1 MDAAAAEAAR
11 NRAQSSTAAA
21 MAAVL
26 VRAGAWLER
35 AESLI
40 PSTGCSRRN
49 PATPTMQRIR
59 ADPMRSF
66 RKRLLVLIIGLAVL
80 TQTVTLFA
88 VLARTARDVRA
99 RGAEQLSAAA
109 SQVDQLIRYRAEQL
123 ASAVAVLAEDF
134 GFREA
139 VASGDGPTMLSAA
152 GNNARRIGADLVLLI
167 DTRGRVLASSSP
179 TDARA
184 GTVIGGLLLGG
195 SGGRRNRPQFMAL
208 GSKTYQFFVA
218 PVRTPEI
225 IAWVVMGFAVDDAL
239 ARKIRD
245 LAGVEVTLGI
255 GGPAGVTRVA
265 SSLPLTVQPS
275 AHLDS
280 TEVSAG
286 GGGTLVVRL
295 GDTSYLTFVQLI
307 DSRGE
312 PVEAIL
318 QKPMSA
324 VLAPYREL
332 RDSLLFIDGAAI
344 LLAAAIGM
352 VLGRS
357 ATRPLGELVLAAQ
370 RIQHGR
376 YDTAVAVSGGEEFRS
391 LAATFNAM
399 QRTIADREADI
410 TRHAFYDSLTGL
422 PNRALA
428 ERRLAELLRRGE
440 SPASLALILILVR
453 SVREVNTTFGHEV
466 GDEVVKEA
474 AQRLSRNV
482 LAGHVIARLGDSQ
495 FLIVAPGFSVERARI
510 YVDQLAGAL
519 RGGFHLSGMTLDLGV
534 TSGICV
540 YPEHGQ
546 TAQDLLR
553 RVQVALEDAEEAPA
567 LRVACYKSGR
577 DEQHR
582 RRLTLI
588 TGLRAAIEHD
598 ELTLKYQPKVEVAT
612 RCVKSLEALVRWQHG
627 TLGAVSPGEFVPLAE
642 SAGASRALTN
652 WVLGAAI
659 RQLAAWRRE
668 GLQVQLAV
676 NLSAPD
682 ILDPDLGDGIL
693 RMLAD
698 RQVEPTALLLEITES
713 AVMRDPALA
722 ARHMQPLR
730 AAGVRF
736 AIDDFGTGH
745 SSLSLLSKLP
755 VDELK
760 IDRSFISQALSAQT
774 AASIVASTVAL
785 AHAMGLNV
793 VAEGIEEPEA
803 WNLLKRLHCDCAQGY
818 LISRP
823 MDAAAVPAFVR
834 RANDVLPASDSTV
847 MQIRALE
854 KLAAAGKT

>member
-1 MDAAAAEAAR
+1 
-11 NRAQSSTAAA
+11 
-21 MAAVL
+21 
-26 VRAGAWLER
+26 
-35 AESLI
+35 
-40 PSTGCSRRN
+40 
-49 PATPTMQRIR
+49 
-59 ADPMRSF
+59 MRSF

-167 DTRGRVLASSSP
+167 DTRGRVLASSAP
-179 TDARA
+179 ADART

-195 SGGRRNRPQFMAL
+195 PGGRRNRPQFMVL

-225 IAWVVMGFAVDDAL
+225 IAWVAMGFAVDDAL

-265 SSLPLTVQPS
+265 SSLPQTVQPS
-275 AHLDS
+275 AHLDA

-332 RDSLLFIDGAAI
+332 RDSLLFIDGVAI

-357 ATRPLGELVLAAQ
+357 ATRPLGELVRAAQ

-376 YDTAVAVSGGEEFRS
+376 YDTAVTVSGGEEFRS

-428 ERRLAELLRRGE
+428 ERRLGELLRRGE
-440 SPASLALILILVR
+440 AATSLALILILVR
-453 SVREVNTTFGHEV
+453 SVREVNATFGHEV

-482 LAGHVIARLGDSQ
+482 LTEHVIARLGDSQ
-495 FLIVAPGFSVERARI
+495 FLVIAPAFSAERARI

-540 YPEHGQ
+540 YPDHGQ
-546 TAQDLLR
+546 SAQDLLR
-553 RVQVALEDAEEAPA
+553 RVQVALEDAEEAR
-567 LRVACYKSGR
+567 LRVASYEPGR

-588 TGLRAAIEHD
+588 TGLRTAIEHD

-612 RCVKSLEALVRWQHG
+612 RYVKSLEALVRWQHG

-785 AHAMGLNV
+785 AHGMGLNV

>member
-1 MDAAAAEAAR
+1 
-11 NRAQSSTAAA
+11 
-21 MAAVL
+21 
-26 VRAGAWLER
+26 
-35 AESLI
+35 
-40 PSTGCSRRN
+40 
-49 PATPTMQRIR
+49 
-59 ADPMRSF
+59 MRSF

-88 VLARTARDVRA
+88 VLARTAQDVRA

-109 SQVDQLIRYRAEQL
+109 SQVDQLVRYRAEQL

-195 SGGRRNRPQFMAL
+195 PGGRRNRPQFMAL

-225 IAWVVMGFAVDDAL
+225 IAWVAMGFAVDDAL

-265 SSLPLTVQPS
+265 SSLPQTVQPS
-275 AHLDS
+275 AHLDA
-280 TEVSAG
+280 TGVSAG

-332 RDSLLFIDGAAI
+332 RDSLLLIDGVAI

-428 ERRLAELLRRGE
+428 ERRLGELLRRGE
-440 SPASLALILILVR
+440 APGSLALILILVR
-453 SVREVNTTFGHEV
+453 SVREVNATFGHEV

-482 LAGHVIARLGDSQ
+482 LAEHVIARLGDSQ
-495 FLIVAPGFSVERARI
+495 FLIIAPGFSAERARI

-546 TAQDLLR
+546 TAQDLSR
-553 RVQVALEDAEEAPA
+553 RVQVALEDAKDTR
-567 LRVACYKSGR
+567 LRVAGYEPGR

-612 RCVKSLEALVRWQHG
+612 RCVKSLEALVRWQHA

-668 GLQVQLAV
+668 GLNVQLAV

-785 AHAMGLNV
+785 AHGMGLNV

-854 KLAAAGKT
+854 KLGIAGKT

>member
-1 MDAAAAEAAR
+1 
-11 NRAQSSTAAA
+11 
-21 MAAVL
+21 
-26 VRAGAWLER
+26 
-35 AESLI
+35 
-40 PSTGCSRRN
+40 
-49 PATPTMQRIR
+49 
-59 ADPMRSF
+59 MRSF

-152 GNNARRIGADLVLLI
+152 VNNARRIGADLVLLI

-179 TDARA
+179 TDARP

-195 SGGRRNRPQFMAL
+195 PGGRRNRPQFMAL

-225 IAWVVMGFAVDDAL
+225 IAWVAMGFAVDDAL

-265 SSLPLTVQPS
+265 SSLPQTVQPS
-275 AHLDS
+275 AHLDA
-280 TEVSAG
+280 TGVSAG

-332 RDSLLFIDGAAI
+332 RNSLLLIDGVAI

-428 ERRLAELLRRGE
+428 ERRLGELLRRGE
-440 SPASLALILILVR
+440 APGSLALILILVR
-453 SVREVNTTFGHEV
+453 SVREVNATFGHEV

-482 LAGHVIARLGDSQ
+482 LAEHVIARLGDSQ
-495 FLIVAPGFSVERARI
+495 FLIIAPGFSAERARI

-546 TAQDLLR
+546 TAQDLSR
-553 RVQVALEDAEEAPA
+553 RVQVALEDAKDTR
-567 LRVACYKSGR
+567 LRVAGYEPGR

-612 RCVKSLEALVRWQHG
+612 RCVKSLEALVRWQHA

-668 GLQVQLAV
+668 GLNVQLAV

-785 AHAMGLNV
+785 AHGMGLNV

-854 KLAAAGKT
+854 KLGIAGKT

>member
-1 MDAAAAEAAR
+1 
-11 NRAQSSTAAA
+11 
-21 MAAVL
+21 
-26 VRAGAWLER
+26 
-35 AESLI
+35 
-40 PSTGCSRRN
+40 
-49 PATPTMQRIR
+49 
-59 ADPMRSF
+59 MRSF

-88 VLARTARDVRA
+88 VLASTARDVRA
-99 RGAEQLSAAA
+99 RGAEQLSAAG
-109 SQVDQLIRYRAEQL
+109 SFVEQLIRYRGEQL

-152 GNNARRIGADLVLLI
+152 GNNARRIGADLVLLMN
-167 DTRGRVLASSSP
+167 TQGRVLASNAPSDAQAGSS
-179 TDARA
+179 
-184 GTVIGGLLLGG
+184 IGGLLLGE
-195 SGGRRNRPQFMAL
+195 SERGRDRPRFVVL
-208 GSKTYQFFVA
+208 GHRTYQFFLA

-225 IAWVVMGFAVDDAL
+225 IAWVAMGFAVDDAF
-239 ARKIRD
+239 ARKIHD
-245 LAGVEVTLGI
+245 LAGVEVTLCIRGQ
-255 GGPAGVTRVA
+255 AGDTRVA
-265 SSLPLTVQPS
+265 SSLPQPVQN
-275 AHLDS
+275 ALR
-280 TEVSAG
+280 AG
-286 GGGTLVVRL
+286 SIAPWPGGARTMRL
-295 GDTSYLTFVQLI
+295 GATSYLTFVQQI

-312 PVEAIL
+312 PVQAIL
-318 QKPMSA
+318 QKPMAA

-332 RDSLLFIDGAAI
+332 RNSLLAIDGVTI
-344 LLAAAIGM
+344 VLAAMIGM

-357 ATRPLGELVLAAQ
+357 ATRPLGELLRAAQ
-370 RIQHGR
+370 RIQRGR
-376 YDTAVAVSGGEEFRS
+376 YDTAVTASGGEEFRS
-391 LAATFNAM
+391 LAATFNTM

-422 PNRALA
+422 PNRTLA
-428 ERRLAELLRRGE
+428 ERRLEELLRGDQ
-440 SPASLALILILVR
+440 AAAALALILILVR
-453 SVREVNTTFGHEV
+453 GVREVNATFGHEV
-466 GDEVVKEA
+466 GDEVVRETA
-474 AQRLSRNV
+474 RRLSRN
-482 LAGHVIARLGDSQ
+482 LAPGHVIARLGESQ
-495 FLIVAPGFSVERARI
+495 FLIIAPGFSAERARI
-510 YVDQLAGAL
+510 YLDQLAGAL

-540 YPEHGQ
+540 YPEHAQ

-553 RVQVALEDAEEAPA
+553 RVQVALEDADETR
-567 LRVACYKSGR
+567 LRVANYELGR

-588 TGLRAAIEHD
+588 TGLHTAIERD
-598 ELTLKYQPKVEVAT
+598 ELTLKYQPKVEIAT
-612 RCVKSLEALVRWQHG
+612 RCVKSLEALVRWQHA

-659 RQLAAWRRE
+659 RQLAEWRLH

-698 RQVEPTALLLEITES
+698 REVEPTALLLEITES
-713 AVMRDPALA
+713 AVMRDPELA

-745 SSLSLLSKLP
+745 SSLSLLSRLP

-760 IDRSFISQALSAQT
+760 IDRSFISQALSGQGTT
-774 AASIVASTVAL
+774 AIVTATVAL
-785 AHAMGLNV
+785 AHGMGLEV
-793 VAEGIEEPEA
+793 VAEGVEKPEA
-803 WNLLKRLHCDCAQGY
+803 WNLLKRLRCDHAQGY

-823 MDAAAVPAFVR
+823 MDAAAVPEFVR
-834 RANDVLPASDSTV
+834 QANRDLPASDSTV
-847 MQIRALE
+847 MQIRTLE
-854 KLAAAGKT
+854 KLARER

>member
-1 MDAAAAEAAR
+1 
-11 NRAQSSTAAA
+11 
-21 MAAVL
+21 
-26 VRAGAWLER
+26 
-35 AESLI
+35 
-40 PSTGCSRRN
+40 
-49 PATPTMQRIR
+49 
-59 ADPMRSF
+59 MRSF

-88 VLARTARDVRA
+88 VLAGTARDVRA
-99 RGAEQLSAAA
+99 RAGEQLSAAG
-109 SQVDQLIRYRAEQL
+109 SFVDQIIRYRAEQL

-139 VASGDGPTMLSAA
+139 VASNDGPTMLSAA
-152 GNNARRIGADLVLLI
+152 GNNARRIGADLVLLM
-167 DTRGRVLASSSP
+167 DTRGRVLASSAPS
-179 TDARA
+179 DAGV
-184 GTVIGGLLLGG
+184 GTAVGGLLLAGA
-195 SGGRRNRPQFMAL
+195 GGRRPRPQFMLL
-208 GSKTYQFFVA
+208 GHRTYQFFVA

-225 IAWVVMGFAVDDAL
+225 IAWVAMGFAVDDAL

-255 GGPAGVTRVA
+255 DGPAGITGVA
-265 SSLPLTVQPS
+265 SSLPQS
-275 AHLDS
+275 AQGGVRLDAG
-280 TEVSAG
+280 TLAAG
-286 GGGTLVVRL
+286 GPGARVLRL
-295 GDTSYLTFVQLI
+295 GDTSYLTVVQRI

-312 PVEAIL
+312 PVEAVL
-318 QKPMSA
+318 QKPMAA

-332 RDSLLFIDGAAI
+332 RDSLLFIDGVTV
-344 LLAAAIGM
+344 LLAAVIGM

-357 ATRPLGELVLAAQ
+357 ATRPLGELVRAAQ

-376 YDTAVAVSGGEEFRS
+376 YDTAVTVSGGEEFRS
-391 LAATFNAM
+391 LAVTFNTM

-428 ERRLAELLRRGE
+428 ERRLQELLGGRQAPG
-440 SPASLALILILVR
+440 ALALILILVR
-453 SVREVNTTFGHEV
+453 SVREVNATFGHEV
-466 GDEVVKEA
+466 GDEVVQETA
-474 AQRLSRNV
+474 RRLSRNV
-482 LAGHVIARLGDSQ
+482 ASEHVIARLGESQ
-495 FLIVAPGFSVERARI
+495 FLIIAPGFAAERARI

-534 TSGICV
+534 TCGICV

-546 TAQDLLR
+546 SAQDLLR
-553 RVQVALEDAEEAPA
+553 RVQVALEDAGETR
-567 LRVACYKSGR
+567 LRVAGYEPGR

-588 TGLRAAIEHD
+588 TGLQAAIEHD
-598 ELTLKYQPKVEVAT
+598 ELTLKYQPKVAIDT
-612 RCVKSLEALVRWQHG
+612 RSVKSLEALVRWQHG

-668 GLQVQLAV
+668 GLRVQLAV

-693 RMLAD
+693 RMLAE
-698 RQVEPTALLLEITES
+698 REVEPTALLLEITES
-713 AVMRDPALA
+713 AVMRDPELA

-745 SSLSLLSKLP
+745 SSLSLLSRLP

-760 IDRSFISQALSAQT
+760 IDRSFISQALSGQS
-774 AASIVASTVAL
+774 ASAIVAATVAL
-785 AHAMGLNV
+785 AHGMGLEV
-793 VAEGIEEPEA
+793 VAEGVEKPEA
-803 WNLLKRLHCDCAQGY
+803 WNLLKRLNCDHAQGY
-818 LISRP
+818 LISP
-823 MDAAAVPAFVR
+823 PIAAAAVPEFVR
-834 RANDVLPASDSTV
+834 QANRLLPASDSTV

-854 KLAAAGKT
+854 RLAAKP

>member
-1 MDAAAAEAAR
+1 M
-11 NRAQSSTAAA
+11 
-21 MAAVL
+21 
-26 VRAGAWLER
+26 G
-35 AESLI
+35 
-40 PSTGCSRRN
+40 
-49 PATPTMQRIR
+49 
-59 ADPMRSF
+59 SF

-88 VLARTARDVRA
+88 VLASTSRNVQA
-99 RGAEQLSAAA
+99 RGAEQLTAAG
-109 SQVDQLIRYRAEQL
+109 SFVEQLVRYRAEQL

-167 DTRGRVLASSSP
+167 NTHGRVLASNAPSDAHAGSP
-179 TDARA
+179 
-184 GTVIGGLLLGG
+184 IGGLLLGE
-195 SGGRRNRPQFMAL
+195 SGARRERPQFVVL
-208 GSKTYQFFVA
+208 GHKTYQFFLA
-218 PVRTPEI
+218 PIRTPEI
-225 IAWVVMGFAVDDAL
+225 IAWVAMGFAVDDAF

-245 LAGVEVTLGI
+245 LAGVEVTLGTS
-255 GGPAGVTRVA
+255 GSAGITRVA
-265 SSLPLTVQPS
+265 SSLPQAVQS
-275 AHLDS
+275 SLRLDS
-280 TEVSAG
+280 IGVAAG
-286 GGGTLVVRL
+286 RGAHVIRL
-295 GDTSYLTFVQLI
+295 GDTSYLTFVQRI

-312 PVEAIL
+312 PVEAVL
-318 QKPMSA
+318 QKPMAA
-324 VLAPYREL
+324 VLAPYRQL
-332 RDSLLFIDGAAI
+332 RYSLLFIDGVTI
-344 LLAAAIGM
+344 LLAAVIGI

-357 ATRPLGELVLAAQ
+357 ATRPLGELVRAAE

-376 YDTAVAVSGGEEFRS
+376 YDTAVAASGGDEFRS
-391 LAATFNAM
+391 LAATFNTM

-422 PNRALA
+422 PNRTLA
-428 ERRLAELLRRGE
+428 ERRLEELLRARGA
-440 SPASLALILILVR
+440 PAALALILILVR
-453 SVREVNTTFGHEV
+453 SVREVNATFGHEV
-466 GDEVVKEA
+466 GDEVMQEA
-474 AQRLSRNV
+474 ARRLSRNV
-482 LAGHVIARLGDSQ
+482 AAEHVIARLGESQ
-495 FLIVAPGFSVERARI
+495 FLIIAPGFSVERARI
-510 YVDQLAGAL
+510 YFDQLAGAL

-534 TSGICV
+534 TSGICA

-546 TAQDLLR
+546 TAQELLR
-553 RVQVALEDAEEAPA
+553 RVQVALEDADETR
-567 LRVACYKSGR
+567 LRVASYETGR

-598 ELTLKYQPKVEVAT
+598 ELTLKYQPKVEIAT

-642 SAGASRALTN
+642 SAGASRSLTN

-713 AVMRDPALA
+713 AVMRDPELA

-760 IDRSFISQALSAQT
+760 IDRSFISQALTAQSAAT
-774 AASIVASTVAL
+774 IVASTVAL
-785 AHAMGLNV
+785 AHGMGLNV
-793 VAEGIEEPEA
+793 VAEGVEKPEA
-803 WNLLKRLHCDCAQGY
+803 WDMLKRLHCDCAQGY
-818 LISRP
+818 LISPP
-823 MDAAAVPAFVR
+823 MPDTAVPAFVR
-834 RANDVLPASDSTV
+834 QANDVLPASDSTV
-847 MQIRALE
+847 RQIRALE
-854 KLAAAGKT
+854 KLAGAAKA